1 MIHRQR
7 IRLFAPVF
15 YFSLILL
22 LWTGCASYVER
33 MEPVKIHMRQGDFDA
48 ALIELDKRFGEKD
61 DDLVLLMERGLLL
74 RYAERYEESNLV
86 FEQAEQLA
94 DDLYTKSISRTLSA
108 LITSDR
114 SLAYEGE
121 DFERVIINYYRAM
134 NYLDLDKPDD
144 ALVECR
150 KVIRKL
156 DYYQEQ
162 YEGDDPKKYV
172 TDPFILYLTGLIYES
187 TGEINDAYISFKKAV
202 AAFEDESLLSAPPPP
217 SLHGD
222 LITAGRILGFSDE
235 VEFFQKKYGSENP
248 REEIPPD
255 HGEIILLIE
264 TGFVPMKIE
273 HSISLPIL
281 EDEEDEEIEDLSVK
295 LRKRSRYHREYTDV
309 HYWLKVALPGY
320 PPYEPP
326 FWVSVTAGE
335 RDAHI
340 VEDFDILARASLDD
354 RMPNILL
361 RAIVRALVKY
371 FATTKGEDAVEKEH
385 GEVAGK
391 IIGGL
396 LNVAAAATENADLR
410 AWLGLPRVIR
420 MVRFVRPSGM
430 AAIPIVFRSRDGYT
444 TTTEISVEVFPG
456 RTRFVAHRVF

>member
-1 MIHRQR
+1 
-7 IRLFAPVF
+7 
-15 YFSLILL
+15 
-22 LWTGCASYVER
+22 
-33 MEPVKIHMRQGDFDA
+33 
-48 ALIELDKRFGEKD
+48 
-61 DDLVLLMERGLLL
+61 
-74 RYAERYEESNLV
+74 
-86 FEQAEQLA
+86 
-94 DDLYTKSISRTLSA
+94 
-108 LITSDR
+108 
-114 SLAYEGE
+114 
-121 DFERVIINYYRAM
+121 M
-134 NYLDLDKPDD
+134 NYLDLDKPED

-150 KVIRKL
+150 KVISKL

-187 TGEINDAYISFKKAV
+187 TGEINDAYISYKKAA

-217 SLHGD
+217 SLHSD

-235 VEFFQKKYGSENP
+235 IEFFLKTYGSANS

-255 HGEIILLIE
+255 HGEIILMIE
-264 TGFVPMKIE
+264 TGFIPMKIE

-326 FWVSVTAGE
+326 FWASVTAGE

-340 VEDFDILARASLDD
+340 VEDFDILARASLED

-410 AWLGLPRVIR
+410 GWLGLPRVIR
-420 MVRFVRPSGM
+420 MVRLTRPAGM
-430 AAIPIVFRSRDGYT
+430 ATIPIVLKSRDGYT
-444 TTTEISVEVFPG
+444 TTDKITVEVHPG
-456 RTRFVAHRVF
+456 RTQFAAHRVF

>member
-1 MIHRQR
+1 MIHRRR
-7 IRLFAPVF
+7 IRFLDPVVN
-15 YFSLILL
+15 SLLILFL
-22 LWTGCASYVER
+22 LSGCASYVER
-33 MEPVKIHMRQGDFDA
+33 MEPVKMHMRHGDFDA
-48 ALIELDKRFGEKD
+48 ALMELEKRFGDKD

-74 RYAERYEESNLV
+74 RYAGRFEESNSV

-134 NYLDLDKPDD
+134 NYLDLGMPED

-150 KVIRKL
+150 KVISKL
-156 DYYQEQ
+156 DNYKEQ
-162 YEGDDPKKYV
+162 YDGEDPKKYI

-187 TGEINDAYISFKKAV
+187 MGEINDAYISYKKAAV
-202 AAFEDESLLSAPPPP
+202 AFEEGPLLSAPPPP
-217 SLHGD
+217 TLFDD
-222 LITAGRILGFSDE
+222 LISAGKVLGFSDE
-235 VEFFQKKYGSENP
+235 VEFYQRKHGTAEMKQP
-248 REEIPPD
+248 LPPD
-255 HGEIILLIE
+255 YGEIVLMIE
-264 TGFVPMKIE
+264 TGFIPMKIE

-295 LRKRSRYHREYTDV
+295 LRERSRVERKYTDV

-326 FWVSVTAGE
+326 FWSSVSAGG
-335 RDAHI
+335 RDAFM
-340 VEDFDILARASLDD
+340 VEDFDVLARASLDD
-354 RMPNILL
+354 HMPDILL

-385 GEVAGK
+385 GFVAGK
-391 IIGGL
+391 VVGGL

-410 AWLGLPRVIR
+410 GWLGLPRNIYI
-420 MVRFVRPSGM
+420 VRLIRPSGTVT
-430 AAIPIVFRSRDGYT
+430 IPITLKNRQGYST
-444 TTTEISVEVFPG
+444 TDEIEVDVSPG
-456 RTRFVAHRVF
+456 RTRFTAHRIF